1 MKKASYLAVERH
13 LHAAASDHV
22 TKFRLRPK
30 LWPPKMSDQ
39 LAAKPSSTFVELGPR
54 MGTRVAVESS

>member
-1 MKKASYLAVERH
+1 MKKASYLPWNDTFTPAHPTIV
-13 LHAAASDHV
+13 A
-22 TKFRLRPK
+22 KFRLRPK

-39 LAAKPSSTFVELGPR
+39 LAAKPFKHVRELGPR